1 MQNRFATGTLVRA
14 LRRIARVWSIV
25 IWVIALL
32 VAIAPGLMLAG
43 PSGALPPGAEL
54 ELGFYGL
61 ALVGL
66 IVAWRREGLG
76 GGLALL
82 GIVATNTAF
91 ASFRGYWLPGLSF
104 PALFIGIPALLF
116 LGCWWLSRDRFEVGP
131 QLNGHPVPK

>member
-1 MQNRFATGTLVRA
+1 MQNRFTTGTLVRV

-25 IWVIALL
+25 IWVIALW
-32 VAIAPGLMLAG
+32 VAIAPATMLAG

-66 IVAWRREGLG
+66 LVAWRREGLG
-76 GGLALL
+76 GGLTLL
-82 GIVATNTAF
+82 GIIATNSSF
-91 ASFRGYWLPGLSF
+91 AAFRGFWLPGLTF

-116 LGCWWLSRDRFEVGP
+116 LSCWWLSRDRFEVDP
-131 QLNGHPVPK
+131 QLNGHPVLK